1 MVKRDWEYIVVI
13 RIEMK
18 TVIVFI
24 RIGWSRFLAKNKN
37 FVIRFW

>member
-24 RIGWSRFLAKNKN
+24 RIGLSRFLAKNKN